1 MKTITTIILIVMN
14 DTHNDNNT
22 LINDTHSDD
31 NTDTDN
37 DR

>member
-1 MKTITTIILIVMN
+1 MIVMN